1 MFYPKISVL
10 MINYNHAAH
19 LSLTIESVLSQTYQ
33 NIQFIIVDDGST
45 DCSQTIIKD
54 YASRD
59 PRIEYYF
66 LEKKSTYLSRYQL
79 WFPKSDW

>member
-45 DCSQTIIKD
+45 DCS
-54 YASRD
+54 
-59 PRIEYYF
+59 
-66 LEKKSTYLSRYQL
+66 
-79 WFPKSDW
+79 

>member
-79 WFPKSDW
+79 WFSKSDW